1 MLLAFW
7 ICFSGVWI
15 SDETLP
21 LVFDILP
28 LGVLISWNSFL
39 VFNILLLAFW
49 ICFSG
54 VWISD
59 ETLPLVFDILPLGVL
74 ISWNSFLVFN
84 ILLLAF
90 WIYAFQVLRYQMK
103 HSFSCLMYYFSVF
116 GYQMEHSF
124 SCFIYYFSVF
134 GNQMKH
140 LSIQLGTMYSFRL
153 FMQRKQ
159 KIQLWITLSHLSKY
173 KDSVPL
179 ADRNRN
185 NLVVLA
191 RMNNYLYRG
200 WCQIVKFSNCN
211 LFPQRT

>member
-1 MLLAFW
+1 MAGRFLKSGKRLNVETFKIIKNSWRENKGHQLLPILAN
-7 ICFSGVWI
+7 
-15 SDETLP
+15 
-21 LVFDILP
+21 LV
-28 LGVLISWNSFL
+28 L
-39 VFNILLLAFW
+39 V
-49 ICFSG
+49 

-159 KIQLWITLSHLSKY
+159 KIQLWITPSHLSKY
-173 KDSVPL
+173 KDSIPL

>member
-1 MLLAFW
+1 
-7 ICFSGVWI
+7 
-15 SDETLP
+15 
-21 LVFDILP
+21 
-28 LGVLISWNSFL
+28 
-39 VFNILLLAFW
+39 
-49 ICFSG
+49 
-54 VWISD
+54 
-59 ETLPLVFDILPLGVL
+59 
-74 ISWNSFLVFN
+74 
-84 ILLLAF
+84 
-90 WIYAFQVLRYQMK
+90 MK

-159 KIQLWITLSHLSKY
+159 KIQLWITPSHLSKY
-173 KDSVPL
+173 KDSIPL

-211 LFPQRT
+211 LFPQRTQEFFWELISTCTYVLRNSFNPARWLKQIKRTVSFDVTARFNPIQQSTAMYNSHIFNGRNTTINDQLKHSKYTVVFLLSLRKAVFLH